1 MDPNIWGPHAW
12 HFLHTITLFYPINP
26 TPKQKK
32 TYKLFFHNLAD
43 VLPCSHCS
51 SNYKFHLKQLPID
64 DFLHNRQTLVS
75 WLVKIHNLTNQNL
88 KKKQSFTLEQFTKL
102 YKSLYS
108 KPPHSCFIYFNI
120 FIYILLTIFILFTI
134 YIIFYNQ
141 IKKYFYIFLNKIYNI
156 QTIY

>member
-12 HFLHTITLFYPINP
+12 HFLHTVTLFYPINP

-32 TYKLFFHNLAD
+32 IYKLFFHNLAD

-51 SNYKFHLKQLPID
+51 SNYKFHLKQHPID

-88 KKKQSFTLEQFTKL
+88 KKKNQSFTLEQFTKL

-108 KPPHSCFIYFNI
+108 KPPHSCLYISIFLYIYYYLYSFYLLFILYFIIKLKHI
-120 FIYILLTIFILFTI
+120 FIFS
-134 YIIFYNQ
+134 
-141 IKKYFYIFLNKIYNI
+141 
-156 QTIY
+156 